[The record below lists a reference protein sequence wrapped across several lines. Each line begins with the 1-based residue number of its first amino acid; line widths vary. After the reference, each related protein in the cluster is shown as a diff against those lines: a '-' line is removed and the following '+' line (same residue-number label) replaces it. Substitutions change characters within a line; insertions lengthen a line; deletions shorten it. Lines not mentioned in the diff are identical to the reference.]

1 MSMLE
6 AATLFS
12 VKGMVAVITGGA
24 TGIGLMMTKT
34 LVVNGAHKVYVVGRR
49 ADKLQEAASIDPNVI
64 IPITGDVTSKDDLK
78 RIAAQVASE
87 AGFVNVL
94 ICNSGML
101 GPNVP
106 VGPGSVP
113 LDEYAE
119 AAMGVSM
126 DDFNATMNVNVTAVL
141 WTAYAF
147 LALLGKG
154 NESGVLGGLKS
165 QIIVTSSIAAYN
177 KSPASGIAYKASKA
191 AAAHMA
197 KNMSSTFAA
206 YDIRANAIA
215 PGLFPSDLASSLL
228 TKATKS
234 PDEEGA
240 FEKSYIPAGR
250 TGKEEE
256 MGGTILYMTSRA
268 GGYLNGTILLIDG
281 GRLNVLPGY

>member
-1 MSMLE
+1 
-6 AATLFS
+6 
-12 VKGMVAVITGGA
+12 
-24 TGIGLMMTKT
+24 MMTKT

-177 KSPASGIAYKASKA
+177 KSPASGIA
-191 AAAHMA
+191 
-197 KNMSSTFAA
+197 
-206 YDIRANAIA
+206 
-215 PGLFPSDLASSLL
+215 
-228 TKATKS
+228 
-234 PDEEGA
+234 
-240 FEKSYIPAGR
+240 
-250 TGKEEE
+250 
-256 MGGTILYMTSRA
+256 
-268 GGYLNGTILLIDG
+268 
-281 GRLNVLPGY
+281 